1 MTRRP
6 PVNLPIKPLYS
17 LTELARACGVDR
29 RVLRTFFVREGVA
42 ILGEAKLSFIS
53 LSEIEQKL
61 PSFFEG
67 IKAAHA
73 LLEGLKSADR
83 SCTS

>member
-1 MTRRP
+1 MTD
-6 PVNLPIKPLYS
+6 
-17 LTELARACGVDR
+17 LTPDQETDLFTHSPNQGDAKTDDEA
-29 RVLRTFFVREGVA
+29 TAA
-42 ILGEAKLSFIS
+42 ILGEENLSFLS